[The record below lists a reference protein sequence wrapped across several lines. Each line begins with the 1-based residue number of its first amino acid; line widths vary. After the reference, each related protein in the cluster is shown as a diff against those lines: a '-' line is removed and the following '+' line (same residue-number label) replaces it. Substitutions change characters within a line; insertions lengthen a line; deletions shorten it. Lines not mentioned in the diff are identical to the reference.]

1 MRFSKILQAAA
12 LLLLL
17 NGCAA
22 PPMATANDLPA
33 PVARALAGSGIP
45 SDAVGLYVQEVGTPG
60 RVLAAVNAAQAFV
73 PASTMK
79 LVTTDAALELL
90 GPTFSWRTEAY
101 ASGSIDG
108 EVLRGDLII
117 KGSGDPK
124 LVVEKF
130 WLFLR
135 QIRAAGIRD
144 IRGNLV
150 LDRSVFEE
158 DGAFDAAAFD
168 DDPARPY
175 NVGPDALLLNYK
187 TFGFRFAPD
196 PAAGVVRVAVD
207 PPLAGYPV
215 TAPKLAAG
223 SCDDWRVKLLPSV
236 DADSA
241 RFGGAYAASCGDQT
255 WYLHPYRMSP
265 TQYFGAVFRQ
275 LWSELG
281 GSFGGEVRNGLVPA
295 GARLVASWDS
305 VALPEVVRDINKYS
319 NNVMARQ
326 LLLTM
331 AADILKLP
339 ANPERGARAV
349 KTWLANKGIG
359 ADELVIDNGSGLSRS
374 ERIAPKTMGRMLVA
388 AFQSPLMPE
397 FVSSLPLVGYD
408 GTMRRRLVA
417 QTVAGQA
424 HIKTG
429 ALRDVRAIAGY
440 VLATSGRRYAVVC
453 FINHP
458 NAALGTRAQDAL
470 LQWVY
475 EKG

>member
-1 MRFSKILQAAA
+1 MRIPQMVQAAA
-12 LLLLL
+12 LSLLLL

-22 PPMATANDLPA
+22 APATAAGDLPV
-33 PVARALAGSGIP
+33 PMARALAGSGIP
-45 SDAVGLYVQEVGTPG
+45 ADAVGLYVQEVGAPN
-60 RVLAAVNAAQAFV
+60 RLLAAANAAQAFM

-101 ASGSIDG
+101 ASGNLDG
-108 EVLRGDLII
+108 ETLRGDLII

-130 WLFLR
+130 WQFLR
-135 QIRAAGIRD
+135 QIRAAGIRE
-144 IRGNLV
+144 IHGNLL
-150 LDRSVFEE
+150 LDRSAFE
-158 DGAFDAAAFD
+158 DVAIDAAAFD
-168 DDPARPY
+168 DEPTRPY

-196 PAAGVVRVAVD
+196 VAGGVVRVAVD

-223 SCDDWRVKLLPSV
+223 NCDDWRGKLQPSV
-236 DADSA
+236 EPDGA
-241 RFGGAYAASCGDQT
+241 RFGGTYAAACGDQT
-255 WYLHPYRMSP
+255 WYLHPYRMTP

-281 GSFGGEVRNGLVPA
+281 GRFDGEVRGGLVPA
-295 GARLVASWDS
+295 DARLVASWDS
-305 VALPEVVRDINKYS
+305 VALPEVIRDINKYS

-326 LLLTM
+326 LLLTL

-359 ADELVIDNGSGLSRS
+359 ADELVVDNGSGLSRS
-374 ERIAPKTMGRMLVA
+374 ERIAPQTMGRMLVA
-388 AFQSPLMPE
+388 AFRSPLMPE
-397 FVSSLPLVGYD
+397 FVSSLPLAGYD
-408 GTMRRRLVA
+408 GTMRRRLIE
-417 QTVAGQA
+417 QTVAGHA

-429 ALRDVRAIAGY
+429 SLRDVRAIAGY
-440 VLATSGRRYAVVC
+440 VLAASGRRYAVVC

-458 NAALGTRAQDAL
+458 NAAQGVKAQDAL